1 MSAIK
6 THKGKSHL
14 FKLEG
19 KWPNLIVGLT
29 LIIWD
34 CEVTAHVCVIMN
46 LSKSDR
52 ESYHTLNALK
62 K

>member
-34 CEVTAHVCVIMN
+34 CEVTAHVCVIMKFI
-46 LSKSDR
+46 LVR
-52 ESYHTLNALK
+52 
-62 K
+62 